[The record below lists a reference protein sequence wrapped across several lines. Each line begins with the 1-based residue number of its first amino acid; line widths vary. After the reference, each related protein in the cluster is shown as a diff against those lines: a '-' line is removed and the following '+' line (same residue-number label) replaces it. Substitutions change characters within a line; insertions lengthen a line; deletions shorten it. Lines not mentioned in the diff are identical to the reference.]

1 MICIFSFFLDKTMAM
16 IYLQETIL
24 KFLLKTLIYELMTV
38 ITFKTIVMEIIRF
51 LIILELFI
59 LTRNKIKADF
69 TYKRMMIYA
78 FFSKLLILIKKF
90 LFIYIQKI
98 FTNFTLFIYFKRYI
112 YIINFFWYNFIKIES
127 LNFQILVIL
136 L

>member
-1 MICIFSFFLDKTMAM
+1 LICIFSFFLDKTMAM